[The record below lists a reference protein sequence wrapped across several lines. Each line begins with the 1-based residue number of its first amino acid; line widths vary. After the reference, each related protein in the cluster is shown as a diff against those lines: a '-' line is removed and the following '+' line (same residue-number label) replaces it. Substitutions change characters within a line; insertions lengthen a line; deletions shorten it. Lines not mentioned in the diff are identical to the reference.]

1 MPGKPRE
8 GEVKGNKIEDQGQS
22 FVRSYSVRT
31 RRSVA
36 CHEKELPG
44 TSEVFDCRVEAKS
57 RNGGGKNENISA
69 PPLPPRT
76 RFSPISKAPPQP
88 AVRQSKLTSD
98 SKASKMAVSSESGDS
113 GLQSDASSVRSSSLV
128 SSCSS
133 GLEELLAEE
142 QKLKSSRIQRQLDT
156 IQMQKEQ
163 LVKDMVR
170 NEALGRE
177 LRVRLASVLTTRDMA
192 KLGTFLGEQEKV
204 VLLLL
209 SLNSRLERAEEEAEK
224 AGSLTDWEKESRRK
238 AREEIN
244 DRLGE
249 AGGLRGLNDH
259 RLLQVLEMLEGR
271 GLGEERDLLLTFV
284 STKEA
289 LLRVKNTC
297 EQLER
302 SIMT

>member
-1 MPGKPRE
+1 MN
-8 GEVKGNKIEDQGQS
+8 NKTKHDM
-22 FVRSYSVRT
+22 
-31 RRSVA
+31 
-36 CHEKELPG
+36 
-44 TSEVFDCRVEAKS
+44 
-57 RNGGGKNENISA
+57 
-69 PPLPPRT
+69 
-76 RFSPISKAPPQP
+76 SK
-88 AVRQSKLTSD
+88 
-98 SKASKMAVSSESGDS
+98 SKMVVSESGGDS

-133 GLEELLAEE
+133 GLEELLDE
-142 QKLKSSRIQRQLDT
+142 QKVKVGRIQRQLDT

-170 NEALGRE
+170 NEVLGRE
-177 LRVRLASVLTTRDMA
+177 LRLRLASVLTTRDMA

-224 AGSLTDWEKESRRK
+224 AGSMTDWEKESRRR
-238 AREEIN
+238 AREEIKE
-244 DRLGE
+244 RLGE
-249 AGGLRGLNDH
+249 AGSLRSLNDH
-259 RLLQVLEMLEGR
+259 RLLLVLEMLEGR
-271 GLGEERDLLLTFV
+271 GLVEERDSLLTFV

-302 SIMT
+302 SILA

>member
-1 MPGKPRE
+1 MRC
-8 GEVKGNKIEDQGQS
+8 NKIEEEEGQ
-22 FVRSYSVRT
+22 FVRSFSVRT
-31 RRSVA
+31 RRSVGGQ
-36 CHEKELPG
+36 EKEVTG
-44 TSEVFDCRVEAKS
+44 ACKESDWHVKEAKK
-57 RNGGGKNENISA
+57 RNGREKNPNLSA

-76 RFSPISKAPPQP
+76 RFSPLSAPPQP
-88 AVRQSKLTSD
+88 AVRQSKLISD
-98 SKASKMAVSSESGDS
+98 SKECKPVSKLKQAVSESGDS

-133 GLEELLAEE
+133 GIDELLVEE
-142 QKLKSSRIQRQLDT
+142 QKLKTGRIQHQLDT

-177 LRVRLASVLTTRDMA
+177 LRLRLASVLATRDMA

-209 SLNSRLERAEEEAEK
+209 SLSSRLERAEEEAEK

-238 AREEIN
+238 AREELK

-249 AGGLRGLNDH
+249 AGGLRSLNDH

-302 SIMT
+302 SIIA

>member
-1 MPGKPRE
+1 MRCNQENQVEEQP
-8 GEVKGNKIEDQGQS
+8 

-31 RRSVA
+31 RRSLA
-36 CHEKELPG
+36 GQEKELAVAW
-44 TSEVFDCRVEAKS
+44 EHVKEAKS
-57 RNGGGKNENISA
+57 RNENLSSA

-76 RFSPISKAPPQP
+76 RFSPLSLSAPQP
-88 AVRQSKLTSD
+88 AVRQSKL
-98 SKASKMAVSSESGDS
+98 SSESKKACKPVNSKLKKAVSESGGDS
-113 GLQSDASSVRSSSLV
+113 GLQSDASSIRSSSLV

-133 GLEELLAEE
+133 GIEELLAEE
-142 QKLKSSRIQRQLDT
+142 QKLKSGRIQHQLDT

-177 LRVRLASVLTTRDMA
+177 LRVRLASVLTSRDMA

-209 SLNSRLERAEEEAEK
+209 SLNTRLERAEEEAEK

-238 AREEIN
+238 SREDLR

-249 AGGLRGLNDH
+249 AGGLRSLNDH
-259 RLLQVLEMLEGR
+259 RLLLVLEMLEGR

-297 EQLER
+297 EHLER
-302 SIMT
+302 SIMA

>member
-1 MPGKPRE
+1 MS
-8 GEVKGNKIEDQGQS
+8 NKTKQD
-22 FVRSYSVRT
+22 V
-31 RRSVA
+31 
-36 CHEKELPG
+36 
-44 TSEVFDCRVEAKS
+44 
-57 RNGGGKNENISA
+57 
-69 PPLPPRT
+69 
-76 RFSPISKAPPQP
+76 
-88 AVRQSKLTSD
+88 SKL
-98 SKASKMAVSSESGDS
+98 KKVVSESGGDS

-133 GLEELLAEE
+133 GLEELLADE
-142 QKLKSSRIQRQLDT
+142 QKVKVGRIQRQLDT

-170 NEALGRE
+170 NEVLGRE
-177 LRVRLASVLTTRDMA
+177 LRLRLASVLTTRDMA

-224 AGSLTDWEKESRRK
+224 AGSMTDWEKESRRR
-238 AREEIN
+238 AREEIKE
-244 DRLGE
+244 RLGE
-249 AGGLRGLNDH
+249 AGSLRSLNDH
-259 RLLQVLEMLEGR
+259 RLLLVLEMLEGR
-271 GLGEERDLLLTFV
+271 GLLEERDSLLTFV

-302 SIMT
+302 SILA

>member
-1 MPGKPRE
+1 MRC
-8 GEVKGNKIEDQGQS
+8 NKENKVEEQP

-31 RRSVA
+31 RRSVEGQ
-36 CHEKELPG
+36 EKELAAAW
-44 TSEVFDCRVEAKS
+44 EHAKEAKS
-57 RNGGGKNENISA
+57 RNSVRKNENLSSA

-76 RFSPISKAPPQP
+76 RFSPLSPAPQP
-88 AVRQSKLTSD
+88 AVRQSKLSSD
-98 SKASKMAVSSESGDS
+98 SKECEKPVSNLKKSLSESGGDS
-113 GLQSDASSVRSSSLV
+113 GLQSDASSIRSSSLV

-133 GLEELLAEE
+133 GIEELLAEE
-142 QKLKSSRIQRQLDT
+142 QKLKSGRIQHQLDT

-209 SLNSRLERAEEEAEK
+209 SLNTRLERAEEEAEK

-238 AREEIN
+238 AREDLK

-249 AGGLRGLNDH
+249 AGGLRSLNDH

-302 SIMT
+302 SIIA

>member
-1 MPGKPRE
+1 MRGNNLEDE
-8 GEVKGNKIEDQGQS
+8 GQRQPL
-22 FVRSYSVRT
+22 VRSYSVRT
-31 RRSVA
+31 RRSVGGQ
-36 CHEKELPG
+36 EKEVTGACKDPDWH
-44 TSEVFDCRVEAKS
+44 VKEAMGRS
-57 RNGGGKNENISA
+57 GRGKNQNLSA

-76 RFSPISKAPPQP
+76 RFSPISSPPKP
-88 AVRQSKLTSD
+88 AVRQSKLSSD
-98 SKASKMAVSSESGDS
+98 SKECKPVSKLKKAVSESGDS
-113 GLQSDASSVRSSSLV
+113 GLQSDDSSIRSSSLV

-133 GLEELLAEE
+133 GIEELLAEE
-142 QKLKSSRIQRQLDT
+142 QKVKAGRIQHQLDT

-238 AREEIN
+238 AREEIKE
-244 DRLGE
+244 RLGE
-249 AGGLRGLNDH
+249 AGGLRSLNDH

-302 SIMT
+302 SIMA

>member
-1 MPGKPRE
+1 MPGRPRE

-57 RNGGGKNENISA
+57 RNGGGKNQNISA

-98 SKASKMAVSSESGDS
+98 SKASESGDS